1 MFLSLHFSNL
11 TNTNLININIFLLY
25 ALVMAVFFSLIKA
38 KKSLVGQPLRFAGV
52 CVGNVMLVLL
62 LAAWLL
68 GLSIATKGEVETSIN
83 SEAWLVKHQHGAK
96 LLAQYP
102 SIEKLNIEGY
112 GFEAHQWQSLKGIE
126 VNFTPKHVTAG
137 FTNVNWPAKL
147 NTAQKFDVTGTWL
160 NPAKVMQ
167 VVNIEL
173 TDVAGSIVASTR
185 VRSGEAFT
193 LKAVAKAPGHF
204 SYTLAAFDDEKKL
217 ISEQLFYVHVDSVND
232 SGKQNEISDTP
243 LNIIVMQSA
252 PSFEVNQL
260 KNWVGR
266 YNTQMLIF
274 TDISKARFITQ
285 SVNRPKQNL
294 PKALSEQLL
303 VDTDMLI
310 MDGRKLANLDEIDMQ
325 MVSRAVEAGLGLLI
339 FADSD
344 FIANTPSWLQ
354 DFAFKPVTG
363 NARNRKVLPVVNG
376 KQSEVSFSVIAH
388 NFSPLAGFRVLERG
402 HQNRPLSVVKDYG
415 AGKVAV
421 SLLDT
426 RYQWQQHQKPD
437 MYSGAWQHLF
447 KSISKVER
455 QGAFIMPEQQ
465 IHFVNQQLEVCLLA
479 KQSGSL
485 QVMVNGQSSS
495 LPLTQDTQQQSRYC
509 TWYWP
514 KQSGWHQFA
523 FTSNKSTSDRSASDE
538 STSEN
543 SLSFNQWRYVYAKDA
558 WQTHQQNTRLQD
570 TFKFIESNKLQ
581 PVREGASY
589 YQQVNGLWYWW
600 LLIVIASFLWVE
612 RRQRG

>member
-1 MFLSLHFSNL
+1 MFSSLHFSNL
-11 TNTNLININIFLLY
+11 TNPNIFLLY

-38 KKSLVGQPLRFAGV
+38 KNSLVGQPLRFAAV
-52 CVGNVMLVLL
+52 CVGNTALVLL
-62 LAAWLL
+62 LAAWLF
-68 GLSIATKGEVETSIN
+68 GLSIASKGEIEASIN
-83 SEAWLVKHQHGAK
+83 SEAWLEKHQHGAK

-112 GFEAHQWQSLKGIE
+112 GFEANQWHALEGIE
-126 VNFTPKHVTAG
+126 VNFTPKHVAAG
-137 FTNVNWPAKL
+137 FANVNWPVKL
-147 NTAQKFDVTGTWL
+147 NVAQKFDVTGTWL
-160 NPAKVMQ
+160 NPAKAMQ

-173 TDVAGSIVASTR
+173 TDIAGAKVASTR
-185 VRSGEAFT
+185 VRSGEAFN

-204 SYTLAAFDDEKKL
+204 SYTLAAFDDDKKL
-217 ISEQLFYVHVDSVND
+217 IVEQPIYVHVDSVLLDGVND
-232 SGKQNEISDTP
+232 SGEQNQISEIP
-243 LNIIVMQSA
+243 LNILVMQSA

-266 YNTQMLIF
+266 YNTQMLIY

-285 SVNRPKQNL
+285 SVNRPKQDL

-303 VDTDMLI
+303 ADTDMLI
-310 MDGRKLANLDEIDMQ
+310 MDGRKLANLDETDMQ

-344 FIANTPSWLQ
+344 FIANTPLWLQ
-354 DFAFKPVTG
+354 DFAFKAVTG
-363 NARNRKVLPVVNG
+363 NARDRKVLPVVNG

-388 NFSPLAGFRVLERG
+388 DFSPLPGFKVLERG
-402 HQNRPLSVVKDYG
+402 HQNRPLTVVKDFG
-415 AGKVAV
+415 VGKVAV

-437 MYSGAWQHLF
+437 MYSGAWQHLL

-455 QGAFIMPEQQ
+455 QGAFIMSNTAPRPQ
-465 IHFVNQQLEVCLLA
+465 IYFVNQQLEVCLLA
-479 KQSGSL
+479 KQQGSL
-485 QVMVNGQSSS
+485 QVIVNGQSLP
-495 LPLTQDTQQQSRYC
+495 LPLTQDIQQQSRYC

-523 FTSNKSTSDRSASDE
+523 FTSDKSTTDE
-538 STSEN
+538 GEGDKG
-543 SLSFNQWRYVYAKDA
+543 LSFNQWRYVYAKDA

-581 PVREGASY
+581 PAREGASY
-589 YQQVNGLWYWW
+589 YHQVNGLWYWW
-600 LLIVIASFLWVE
+600 LLIVIAGLLWVE